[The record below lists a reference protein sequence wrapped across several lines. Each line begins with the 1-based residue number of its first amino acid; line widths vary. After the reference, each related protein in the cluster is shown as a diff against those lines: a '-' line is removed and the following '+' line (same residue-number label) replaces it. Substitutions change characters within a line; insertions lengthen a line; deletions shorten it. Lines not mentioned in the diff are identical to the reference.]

1 MSYTCGI
8 KFEYSISV
16 LILCYLPDV
25 ISAAPFFDLVEKFDV
40 PLWITHLLPFRGTGG
55 SRPPQMPKQTH
66 TMSHTQITIGAAEVA
81 DAFVKMSQEL
91 QSLVTNAEH
100 YIESY
105 QERYDK
111 AILEDNEWDKKYYSD
126 NLSAYIVKREMAL
139 KLQLS
144 FATYCAADFL
154 PKGSVSR
161 SHKWET
167 TPVDPK
173 IYPA

>member
-1 MSYTCGI
+1 
-8 KFEYSISV
+8 
-16 LILCYLPDV
+16 
-25 ISAAPFFDLVEKFDV
+25 
-40 PLWITHLLPFRGTGG
+40 
-55 SRPPQMPKQTH
+55 
-66 TMSHTQITIGAAEVA
+66 MSHTQITIGSAEVA

-91 QSLVTNAEH
+91 QNIVNNANYYIIEH
-100 YIESY
+100 

-111 AILEDNEWDKKYYSD
+111 AILEENEWDKKYYLDS
-126 NLSAYIVKREMAL
+126 LSANIVKREMAL

-154 PKGSVSR
+154 PKGAVTR